1 MEVQLLH
8 HQQLLHLEQIQFS
21 QLQLVPLP
29 QVEAV
34 DLVQLQMCLLV
45 ALQFKDNL
53 VDPEAVDQVQLV
65 AAVAAAL
72 VTKEV
77 ILLLKEILEQ
87 RVMVL
92 QDKLVLKWVA
102 AAAVLAALDQRVWVL
117 TGPVA
122 LEELE
127 QVYQQLLYPLHME
140 HPDQVLQ

>member
-1 MEVQLLH
+1 VEVTQAKAAVV
-8 HQQLLHLEQIQFS
+8 E
-21 QLQLVPLP
+21 LP
-29 QVEAV
+29 
-34 DLVQLQMCLLV
+34 
-45 ALQFKDNL
+45 

-92 QDKLVLKWVA
+92 RDKLVLKWVA